1 MSSTISNQDVNRSQ
15 AFIQDDSYLTHSKM
29 NSNKNNMSAGDLL
42 SKDKRITD
50 SSTKPESRNSHQQLN
65 PFISHRN
72 NWKPSIQQYSK
83 IPMRSSKN
91 TLKMLKNL
99 RSFELNNKSS
109 NDLVFE
115 SQEQRGR
122 RAYAPRRDL
131 ESIPLRKPF
140 EERNSNIII
149 LPSVSPIISKKTRQ
163 SRTSVKKLILEPEE
177 ETEDLTQNI
186 VANVLDNNAVKT
198 KVKNNCVIRTSK
210 KIPRDFYDKMLLNAS
225 ILSDNKEEESRASEL
240 TINNNIPLNL
250 TQLMRKSIE
259 IFDEPDKKRSASQF
273 SRHQSLKK
281 SAFSKTNSQKR
292 LTVPIRKVSNQKIN
306 DFSIPCSPNN
316 LKFVGSSTNILP
328 GNPIPTVDMLQSADQ
343 MTNARSASMYNSQT
357 SFKSRNSS
365 NMKIVK
371 RELSVSSNIN
381 KKKKTRLSHDL
392 RAFQVTVEPVE
403 QEIEDSGFEVDI
415 NKQNFPKLF
424 DLEDEINETFYVEES
439 LEESKGNLFVKD
451 FSQSSKKKVPDSPF
465 KLRNKKS
472 QAIYDSLS
480 TNVKDILNKKCQ
492 KLNQVKS
499 RSNSPKKNYE
509 NDRISNFEQKGVMTF
524 RKKESFRLENSSRL
538 KETPLMKNIEL
549 STQEKKNINNEV
561 FSNLQISYLNSTLY
575 NSKKRNKDD
584 DKNRDKNRKKRMKRI
599 QNLESE
605 LNYIKK
611 KKMEYKNKISKNFL
625 KSNNNFNENP
635 INSPSRSKTP
645 LKKKKSRSPLH
656 LLPSPK
662 FKNKTKKNYS
672 QKYINTFKRN
682 RPSAKENPDNFEPK
696 RLCSFKYA
704 ALELKNQ
711 QKKLENILESCQNTF
726 KKLDWNINNLED
738 IKFDM
743 NKFKEKKS
751 KWKRSSKNLESK
763 EKYRSLKYQDSKKSR
778 MKYSKHKE
786 KKRPSSRN
794 KINDLYKDFCKTMDF
809 GKMNKKNHGVNQSSK
824 MLRINLIKKKL
835 NRL

>member
-711 QKKLENILESCQNTF
+711 QRKLENILESCQNTF

-778 MKYSKHKE
+778 MNYSKHKE

>member
-99 RSFELNNKSS
+99 RSFELSNKSS

-524 RKKESFRLENSSRL
+524 RKKESFRLENSSKL

-711 QKKLENILESCQNTF
+711 QRKLENILESCQNTF

-824 MLRINLIKKKL
+824 MLRINLIKKIM

>member
-524 RKKESFRLENSSRL
+524 RKKKSFRLENSSRL

-711 QKKLENILESCQNTF
+711 QRKLENILESCQNTF

-778 MKYSKHKE
+778 MNYSKHKE